1 MFEFKL
7 PDLGEGIHEGELLN
21 WYVKEGDSINEDDPL
36 CDVETDKATVTIP
49 SPRTGIV
56 LKLNANPGDTILV
69 NQIMAVI
76 DNNDDTSSI
85 KPQKTIEPK
94 VLDHKPTKRVAAAP
108 ATRRLAREMKIDI
121 TTVSGTGSAGKVTPD
136 DVRLAGKKTGSPN
149 NKIDNKIDSKDVAIS
164 DPDTQAPIKME
175 ANAGIPFL
183 EISELPDYASA
194 GPVEKIPMRS
204 LRKKVAIKT
213 TTSMLLVPHVAHMDE
228 CDVTEL
234 ETLRKTLILKN
245 KEDPKIT
252 LLSFVVK
259 AMASLLKQYPEF
271 NASVDPHKMEIIH
284 KKYYHIGFAADT
296 PKGLIVPV
304 IENSD
309 QKSVSKIAEEITSL
323 VGKGQDGT
331 ITAKE
336 LSGSTFTITNVGAI
350 GGTGV
355 IPIINYPECAILGM
369 GRVIPKPIVKDDEI
383 VIRTILP
390 VTLCFDHR
398 VADGVRA
405 AYLIRDLK
413 QMLEN
418 PMIFLTKV

>member
-7 PDLGEGIHEGELLN
+7 PDLGEGIHEGELLK

-36 CDVETDKATVTIP
+36 CEMETDKATVMIP
-49 SPRTGIV
+49 SPRTGTV
-56 LKLNANPGDTILV
+56 LKLNGKPGDTILV
-69 NQIMAVI
+69 SQVMAVI
-76 DNNDDTSSI
+76 EENPSI
-85 KPQKTIEPK
+85 KLEKIIDSK
-94 VLDHKPTKRVAAAP
+94 VLDNKTTRRVAAAP

-121 TTVSGTGSAGKVTPD
+121 TTVTGTGSAGKVTPD
-136 DVRLAGKKTGSPN
+136 DIRLAGEKTGSPN
-149 NKIDNKIDSKDVAIS
+149 NKINNKIESKDVALS
-164 DPDTQAPIKME
+164 DPDTQDPIKID

-183 EISELPDYASA
+183 EISALPDYVST

-213 TTSMLLVPHVAHMDE
+213 TTSTILVPHVAHMDE

-234 ETLRKTLILKN
+234 ETLRKTLNLKN
-245 KEDPKIT
+245 KEAQKIT

-259 AMASLLKQYPEF
+259 AIASLLKQYPEF

-304 IENSD
+304 IEHGD
-309 QKSVSKIAEEITSL
+309 QKNVSEIAREIASL
-323 VGKGQDGT
+323 AGKGQDGT

-369 GRVIPKPIVKDDEI
+369 GRVVPKPIVKDDEI

-405 AYLIRDLK
+405 AYLIKDLK

>member
-7 PDLGEGIHEGELLN
+7 PDLGEGIHEGELLK

-36 CDVETDKATVTIP
+36 CEMETDKATVMIP
-49 SPRTGIV
+49 SPRTGTV
-56 LKLNANPGDTILV
+56 LKLNGKPGDTILV
-69 NQIMAVI
+69 NQVMAVI
-76 DNNDDTSSI
+76 EENPSI
-85 KPQKTIEPK
+85 KLEKIIDSK
-94 VLDHKPTKRVAAAP
+94 VLDNKTTRRVAAAP

-121 TTVSGTGSAGKVTPD
+121 TTVTGTGSAGKVTPD
-136 DVRLAGKKTGSPN
+136 DIRLAGEKTGSPN
-149 NKIDNKIDSKDVAIS
+149 NKINNKIESKDVALS
-164 DPDTQAPIKME
+164 DPDTQDPIKID

-183 EISELPDYASA
+183 EISALPDYVST

-213 TTSMLLVPHVAHMDE
+213 TTSTILVPHVAHMDE

-234 ETLRKTLILKN
+234 ETLRKTLNLKN
-245 KEDPKIT
+245 KEAQKIT

-259 AMASLLKQYPEF
+259 AIASLLKQYPEF

-304 IENSD
+304 IEHGD
-309 QKSVSKIAEEITSL
+309 QKNVSEIAREIASL
-323 VGKGQDGT
+323 AGKGQDET

-369 GRVIPKPIVKDDEI
+369 GRVVPKPIVKDDEI

-405 AYLIRDLK
+405 AYLIKDLK

>member
-7 PDLGEGIHEGELLN
+7 PDLGEGIHEGELLK

-36 CDVETDKATVTIP
+36 CEMETDKATVMIP
-49 SPRTGIV
+49 SPRTGTV
-56 LKLNANPGDTILV
+56 SKLNGKPGDTILV
-69 NQIMAVI
+69 NQVMAVI
-76 DNNDDTSSI
+76 DDNPST
-85 KPQKTIEPK
+85 KAEKTIDTRA
-94 VLDHKPTKRVAAAP
+94 LDHKTTKRVAAAP

-121 TTVSGTGSAGKVTPD
+121 TTVTGTGSAGKVTPD
-136 DVRLAGKKTGSPN
+136 DVRLAGEKTSSPY
-149 NKIDNKIDSKDVAIS
+149 NKIGSKDVAIS
-164 DPDTQAPIKME
+164 DPDTQVPIKMD

-183 EISELPDYASA
+183 EISALPDYASA

-245 KEDPKIT
+245 KEAQKIT

-259 AMASLLKQYPEF
+259 AIASLLKQYPEF

-304 IENSD
+304 IEHGD
-309 QKSVSKIAEEITSL
+309 QKSVSKIAKEITSL
-323 VGKGQDGT
+323 AVKGQDGT

-369 GRVIPKPIVKDDEI
+369 GRVIPKPVVKDDEI

>member
-7 PDLGEGIHEGELLN
+7 PDLGEGIHEGELLK

-36 CDVETDKATVTIP
+36 CEMETDKATVMIP
-49 SPRTGIV
+49 SPRTGTV
-56 LKLNANPGDTILV
+56 LKLNGKPGDTILV
-69 NQIMAVI
+69 NQVMAVI
-76 DNNDDTSSI
+76 EENPSI
-85 KPQKTIEPK
+85 KLEKIIDSK
-94 VLDHKPTKRVAAAP
+94 VLDNKTTRRVAAAP

-121 TTVSGTGSAGKVTPD
+121 TTVTGTGSAGKVTPD
-136 DVRLAGKKTGSPN
+136 DIRLAGEKTGSPN
-149 NKIDNKIDSKDVAIS
+149 NKIDNKIESKDVALS
-164 DPDTQAPIKME
+164 DPDTQDPIKID

-183 EISELPDYASA
+183 EISALPDYVST

-213 TTSMLLVPHVAHMDE
+213 TTSTILVPHVAHMDE

-234 ETLRKTLILKN
+234 ETLRKTLNLKN
-245 KEDPKIT
+245 KEAQKIT

-259 AMASLLKQYPEF
+259 AIASLLKQYPEF

-304 IENSD
+304 IEHGD
-309 QKSVSKIAEEITSL
+309 QKNVSEIAREIASL
-323 VGKGQDGT
+323 AGKGQDET

-369 GRVIPKPIVKDDEI
+369 GRVVPKPIVKDDEI

-405 AYLIRDLK
+405 AYLIKDLK

>member
-7 PDLGEGIHEGELLN
+7 PDLGEGIHEGELLK

-36 CDVETDKATVTIP
+36 CEMETDKATVMIP
-49 SPRTGIV
+49 SPRTGTV
-56 LKLNANPGDTILV
+56 LKLNGKPGDTILV
-69 NQIMAVI
+69 NQVMAVI
-76 DNNDDTSSI
+76 EENPSI
-85 KPQKTIEPK
+85 KLEKTIDSK
-94 VLDHKPTKRVAAAP
+94 VLDNKTTKRVAAAP
-108 ATRRLAREMKIDI
+108 ATRRLAREMEIDI
-121 TTVSGTGSAGKVTPD
+121 TTVKGTGSAGKVTPD
-136 DVRLAGKKTGSPN
+136 DVRLAGEKTSSPD
-149 NKIDNKIDSKDVAIS
+149 NKIDNKIDSKDVAIL
-164 DPDTQAPIKME
+164 DPDTQVPIKMD

-183 EISELPDYASA
+183 EISALPDYAST

-213 TTSMLLVPHVAHMDE
+213 TTSMILVPHVAHMDE

-234 ETLRKTLILKN
+234 ETLRKTLNLKN
-245 KEDPKIT
+245 KDAPKIT

-304 IENSD
+304 IEHGD
-309 QKSVSKIAEEITSL
+309 QKSVSKIAKEIASL
-323 VGKGQDGT
+323 AGKGQNGT

-369 GRVIPKPIVKDDEI
+369 GRVVPKPIVKDDEI

>member
-7 PDLGEGIHEGELLN
+7 PDLGEGIHEGELLK

-36 CDVETDKATVTIP
+36 CEMETDKATVMIP
-49 SPRTGIV
+49 SPRTGTV
-56 LKLNANPGDTILV
+56 LKLNGKPGDTILV
-69 NQIMAVI
+69 NQVMAVI
-76 DNNDDTSSI
+76 EENPSI
-85 KPQKTIEPK
+85 KLEKIIDSK
-94 VLDHKPTKRVAAAP
+94 VLDNKTTRRVAAAP

-121 TTVSGTGSAGKVTPD
+121 TTVTGTGSAGKVTPD
-136 DVRLAGKKTGSPN
+136 DIRLAGEKTGSPN
-149 NKIDNKIDSKDVAIS
+149 NKINNKIESKDVALS
-164 DPDTQAPIKME
+164 DPDTQDPIKID

-183 EISELPDYASA
+183 EISALPDYVST

-213 TTSMLLVPHVAHMDE
+213 TTSTILVPHVAHMDE

-234 ETLRKTLILKN
+234 ETLRKTLNLKN
-245 KEDPKIT
+245 KEAQKIT

-259 AMASLLKQYPEF
+259 AIASLLKQYPEF

-304 IENSD
+304 IEHGD
-309 QKSVSKIAEEITSL
+309 QKNVSEIAREIASL
-323 VGKGQDGT
+323 AGKGQDGT

-369 GRVIPKPIVKDDEI
+369 GRVVPKPIVKDDEI

-405 AYLIRDLK
+405 AYLIKDLK

>member
-7 PDLGEGIHEGELLN
+7 PDLGEGIHEGELLK

-36 CDVETDKATVTIP
+36 CEMETDKATVMIP
-49 SPRTGIV
+49 SPRTGTV
-56 LKLNANPGDTILV
+56 LKLNGKPGDTILV
-69 NQIMAVI
+69 NQVMAVI
-76 DNNDDTSSI
+76 EENPSI
-85 KPQKTIEPK
+85 KLEKTIGSK
-94 VLDHKPTKRVAAAP
+94 VLDNKTTRRVAAAP

-121 TTVSGTGSAGKVTPD
+121 TTVTGTGSAGKVTPD
-136 DVRLAGKKTGSPN
+136 DVRLAGEKTNSPY
-149 NKIDNKIDSKDVAIS
+149 NKTDNKIDSKDVTIS
-164 DPDTQAPIKME
+164 DPDTQVPIKID

-183 EISELPDYASA
+183 EISALPDYASA

-213 TTSMLLVPHVAHMDE
+213 TTSMILVPHVAHMDE

-245 KEDPKIT
+245 KEAQKIT

-259 AMASLLKQYPEF
+259 AIASLLKQYPEF

-304 IENSD
+304 IEHGD
-309 QKSVSKIAEEITSL
+309 QKSVSKIAEEIASL
-323 VGKGQDGT
+323 AGKGQDGT